1 MNAVSPSIDPP
12 AVVLHDP
19 DLARLLA
26 RVAALQ
32 GRAVPAHRF
41 GMATAPNG
49 VALQGLPR
57 VDRAEEIWASL
68 FPGCPSSDRVINP
81 TRGDFPLLWIPLNET
96 ESPLLVRGGLASGAL
111 VAQSED
117 GSNQVLE
124 RADQARGILLRLR
137 VSTEPG
143 LDIGTESAGAAGTVP
158 RPRSAREWFAHAI
171 RKRRRVFIEA
181 AIATTVYN
189 LLALVTSLY
198 SLNVYDRVI
207 PTQGWATL
215 WVLSIGAFLGVVF
228 EFVMREIRTAMVDRA
243 CKELDLELSG
253 VFFGKALSI
262 RMDRRPSTIGTFAA
276 QIRQFESVRN
286 TLTSTTLFL
295 LADMPFALFFIGV
308 IALIAGKVALVPLA
322 LLPVAILTG
331 FAYRRRI
338 QRLTALQIDEA
349 NQRNGVLIEA
359 IDGIESIKAAQGEW
373 KQLER
378 WQFLNESLSTNE
390 LALRHATT
398 QSAAAVQSI
407 QQLSYIAMIAAGAL
421 AIGSGELT
429 MGGLIACSIIS
440 GRALQPIA
448 MMSNLI
454 AQWAQARISL
464 RSLDAIMAL
473 PSDGPNEVG
482 ARMLI
487 PEKTNG
493 ELALEEIRYVYGSR
507 VDANLR
513 GTGVGGAVETGAPAG
528 PGPADLVALNV
539 PKLGIAA
546 GERVAIVGPVGSGK
560 STLIKVL
567 SGLYRPQSG
576 RVFLGGVDMALLA
589 PEFVREHVG
598 YLPQDVRLFQGTL
611 RENLTIGLPS
621 PSDEQVLQAARL
633 TGLDQAIAAHPKG
646 LALEISEGGRGLSG
660 GQRQLVGLTRLL
672 IAQPSVVLLDEPTA
686 SMDSDLERF
695 VMGRLVSNLRKDAV
709 LVIVT
714 HKMALLQHVGRVLV
728 VDRGRLVIDGP
739 RDAVLSRLAAPAPP
753 PPSGA

>member
-1 MNAVSPSIDPP
+1 MNAVSASLDSP
-12 AVVLHDP
+12 AVVLSDP
-19 DLARLLA
+19 DLSRLLA

-49 VALQGLPR
+49 VALAGLPR

-68 FPGCPSSDRVINP
+68 FPECPPSERVTDP
-81 TRGDFPLLWIPLNET
+81 TRGDFPLLWIPLNES
-96 ESPLLVRGGLASGAL
+96 ESPLLVRGGLASGGL
-111 VAQSED
+111 VAQTND
-117 GSNQVLE
+117 GNNQVLE
-124 RADQARGILLRLR
+124 RADQARGVLLRLR
-137 VSTEPG
+137 VSTDPG
-143 LDIGTESAGAAGTVP
+143 VSADTESEGAAGTV
-158 RPRSAREWFAHAI
+158 RGPRSAREWFAHAI

-181 AIATTVYN
+181 SIATTVYN

-207 PTQGWATL
+207 PTQGWSTL

-228 EFVMREIRTAMVDRA
+228 EFVMREIRAAMVDRA
-243 CKELDLELSG
+243 CKEIDLELSG
-253 VFFGKALSI
+253 IFFGKALSI

-308 IALIAGKVALVPLA
+308 IALIAGKVALVPLG

-338 QRLTALQIDEA
+338 QRLTALQTDEA

-407 QQLSYIAMIAAGAL
+407 QQLSYIAMIAAGAV

-473 PSDGPNEVG
+473 PSDGPNEAG

-493 ELALEEIRYVYGSR
+493 ELALDEVRYVYGSR

-513 GTGVGGAVETGAPAG
+513 GTGGGGPVETGAPSGSG
-528 PGPADLVALNV
+528 PSDLVALSV

-695 VMGRLVSNLRKDAV
+695 VMGRLVGNLRQDAV

-739 RDAVLSRLAAPAPP
+739 RDAVLSRLAT
-753 PPSGA
+753 PPSTSSAGA

>member
-1 MNAVSPSIDPP
+1 LNSVLPTLDPP
-12 AVVLHDP
+12 AVALNDP
-19 DLARLLA
+19 VLARLLA
-26 RVAALQ
+26 RLAALQ

-41 GMATAPNG
+41 GMSTAPNG
-49 VALQGLPR
+49 VALEGLPR
-57 VDRAEEIWASL
+57 VDRAEEIWTSL
-68 FPGCPSSDRVINP
+68 FPECPPAIRLTDPKRV
-81 TRGDFPLLWIPLNET
+81 DFPLLWIPTNEA
-96 ESPLLVRGGLASGAL
+96 ERPLLVRGGLASGAL

-117 GSNQVLE
+117 GENQVLE
-124 RADQARGILLRLR
+124 RRDQTRGVLLRLR
-137 VSTEPG
+137 VSSERGSDTGEDLTGTTEKVVG
-143 LDIGTESAGAAGTVP
+143 
-158 RPRSAREWFAHAI
+158 PRSAREWFAYAI
-171 RKRRRVFIEA
+171 RQRRRVFIEA
-181 AIATTVYN
+181 SVATTVYN
-189 LLALVTSLY
+189 LLALATSLY

-207 PTQGWATL
+207 PTQGWSTL
-215 WVLSIGAFLGVVF
+215 WVLSIGAFLGVIF
-228 EFVMREIRTAMVDRA
+228 EFVMREIRAIMVDRA
-243 CKELDLELSG
+243 CKEIDLELSG

-276 QIRQFESVRN
+276 QIRQFETVRN
-286 TLTSTTLFL
+286 TLTSTTLFF

-322 LLPVAILTG
+322 LVPVAVLTG
-331 FAYRRRI
+331 FAHRRRI
-338 QRLTALQIDEA
+338 QRLTALQIEES

-378 WQFLNESLSTNE
+378 WQSLNESLSTNE

-398 QSAAAVQSI
+398 QSAAAVQSV
-407 QQLSYIAMIAAGAL
+407 QQLTYIAMIAAGAV
-421 AIGSGELT
+421 AIGAGELT

-440 GRALQPIA
+440 GRAMQPIA
-448 MMSNLI
+448 MISNLI
-454 AQWAQARISL
+454 GQWAQAHTSL

-473 PSDGPNEVG
+473 PSDGPDEVG
-482 ARMLI
+482 ARPLI
-487 PEKTNG
+487 PEQTNG
-493 ELALEEIRYVYGSR
+493 ELALEEVRYVYGSR

-513 GTGVGGAVETGAPAG
+513 RAGAEAVQGAT
-528 PGPADLVALNV
+528 DLVALNV
-539 PKLGIAA
+539 PKLRIAA
-546 GERVAIVGPVGSGK
+546 GERVAILGPVGSGK

-576 RVFLGGVDMALLA
+576 RVFLGGLDMALLA

-621 PSDEQVLQAARL
+621 PSDEQILQAARL
-633 TGLDQAIAAHPKG
+633 TGLEQAIAAHPKG
-646 LALEISEGGRGLSG
+646 LSLEISEGGRGLSG

-695 VMGRLVSNLRKDAV
+695 VMSRLASHLRPDAV

-714 HKMALLQHVGRVLV
+714 HKAALLQHVSRILV
-728 VDRGRLVIDGP
+728 VDRGRLALDGP
-739 RDAVLSRLAAPAPP
+739 RDAVLSRLAAPASPP
-753 PPSGA
+753 PTGA

>member
-1 MNAVSPSIDPP
+1 MQPTLDPP
-12 AVVLHDP
+12 AVALNDP

-26 RVAALQ
+26 RLAALQ

-41 GMATAPNG
+41 GMSTAPNG
-49 VALQGLPR
+49 VALEGLPR
-57 VDRAEEIWASL
+57 VDRAEEIWTSL
-68 FPGCPSSDRVINP
+68 FPECPPASRLTDPKRV
-81 TRGDFPLLWIPLNET
+81 DFPLLWIPINQAER
-96 ESPLLVRGGLASGAL
+96 PLLVRGGLASGAL

-124 RADQARGILLRLR
+124 RSDQTRGVLLRLR
-137 VSTEPG
+137 VSSERRADTG
-143 LDIGTESAGAAGTVP
+143 DDSAGTTERVVG
-158 RPRSAREWFAHAI
+158 PRSAREWFAYAI
-171 RKRRRVFIEA
+171 RQRRRVFIEA
-181 AIATTVYN
+181 SVATTVYN
-189 LLALVTSLY
+189 LLALATSLY

-207 PTQGWATL
+207 PTQGWSTL

-228 EFVMREIRTAMVDRA
+228 EFVMREIRAIMVDRA
-243 CKELDLELSG
+243 CKEIDLELSG

-276 QIRQFESVRN
+276 QIRQFETVRN

-322 LLPVAILTG
+322 LVPVAILTG
-331 FAYRRRI
+331 FAHRRRI
-338 QRLTALQIDEA
+338 QRLTVLQIEES
-349 NQRNGVLIEA
+349 NQRNGILIEA

-378 WQFLNESLSTNE
+378 WQSLNESLSTNE

-398 QSAAAVQSI
+398 QSAAAVQSV
-407 QQLSYIAMIAAGAL
+407 QQLTYIAMIAAGAV
-421 AIGSGELT
+421 AIGAGELT

-440 GRALQPIA
+440 GRAMQPIA

-454 AQWAQARISL
+454 SQWAQARTSL

-473 PSDGPNEVG
+473 PSDGPDEFG
-482 ARMLI
+482 ARPLI
-487 PEKTNG
+487 PEQTNG
-493 ELALEEIRYVYGSR
+493 ELALEDVRYVYGSR

-513 GTGVGGAVETGAPAG
+513 RAGAEAVQGAT
-528 PGPADLVALNV
+528 DLVALNV
-539 PKLGIAA
+539 PKLRIAA
-546 GERVAIVGPVGSGK
+546 GERVAILGPVGSGK

-576 RVFLGGVDMALLA
+576 RVFLGGLDMALLA

-621 PSDEQVLQAARL
+621 PSDEQILQAARL
-633 TGLDQAIAAHPKG
+633 TGLEQAIAAHPKG
-646 LALEISEGGRGLSG
+646 LSLEISEGGRGLSG

-695 VMGRLVSNLRKDAV
+695 VMGRLASHLRQDAV

-714 HKMALLQHVGRVLV
+714 HKAALLQHVSRILV
-728 VDRGRLVIDGP
+728 VDRGRLALDGP
-739 RDAVLSRLAAPAPP
+739 RDAVLARLAAPASPP
-753 PPSGA
+753 PPGA

>member
-1 MNAVSPSIDPP
+1 MQPTLDPP
-12 AVVLHDP
+12 AVALNDP

-26 RVAALQ
+26 RLAALQ

-41 GMATAPNG
+41 GMSTAPNG
-49 VALQGLPR
+49 VALEGLPR
-57 VDRAEEIWASL
+57 VDRAEEIWTSL
-68 FPGCPSSDRVINP
+68 FPECPPASRLTDPKRA
-81 TRGDFPLLWIPLNET
+81 DFPLLWIPINQAER
-96 ESPLLVRGGLASGAL
+96 PLLVRGGLASGAL

-124 RADQARGILLRLR
+124 RSDQTRGVLLRLR
-137 VSTEPG
+137 VSSERRADTG
-143 LDIGTESAGAAGTVP
+143 DDSAGTTERVVG
-158 RPRSAREWFAHAI
+158 PRSAREWFAYAI
-171 RKRRRVFIEA
+171 RQRRRVFIEA
-181 AIATTVYN
+181 SVATTVYN
-189 LLALVTSLY
+189 LLALATSLY

-207 PTQGWATL
+207 PTQGWSTL

-228 EFVMREIRTAMVDRA
+228 EFVMREIRAIMVDRA
-243 CKELDLELSG
+243 CKEIDLELSG

-276 QIRQFESVRN
+276 QIRQFETVRN

-322 LLPVAILTG
+322 LVPVAILTG
-331 FAYRRRI
+331 FAHRRRI
-338 QRLTALQIDEA
+338 QRLTVLQIEES
-349 NQRNGVLIEA
+349 NQRNGILIEA

-378 WQFLNESLSTNE
+378 WQSLNESLSTNE

-398 QSAAAVQSI
+398 QSAAAVQSV
-407 QQLSYIAMIAAGAL
+407 QQLTYIAMIAAGAV
-421 AIGSGELT
+421 AIGAGELT

-440 GRALQPIA
+440 GRAMQPIA

-454 AQWAQARISL
+454 SQWAQARTSL

-473 PSDGPNEVG
+473 PSDGPDEFG
-482 ARMLI
+482 ARPLI
-487 PEKTNG
+487 PEQTNG
-493 ELALEEIRYVYGSR
+493 ELALEDVRYVYGSR

-513 GTGVGGAVETGAPAG
+513 RAGAEAVQGAT
-528 PGPADLVALNV
+528 DLVALNV
-539 PKLGIAA
+539 PKLRIAA
-546 GERVAIVGPVGSGK
+546 GERVAILGPVGSGK

-576 RVFLGGVDMALLA
+576 RVFLGGLDMALLA

-621 PSDEQVLQAARL
+621 PSDEQILQAARL
-633 TGLDQAIAAHPKG
+633 TGLEQAIAAHPKG
-646 LALEISEGGRGLSG
+646 LSLEISEGGRGLSG

-695 VMGRLVSNLRKDAV
+695 VMGRLASHLRQDAV

-714 HKMALLQHVGRVLV
+714 HKAALLQHVSRILV
-728 VDRGRLVIDGP
+728 VDRGRLALDGP
-739 RDAVLSRLAAPAPP
+739 RDAVLARLAAPASPP
-753 PPSGA
+753 PPGA